1 MKIVIRTL
9 LCISIAV
16 LGYFCVMS
24 ILTPIEF
31 NEQSALREKAVVKN
45 LIDLRKA
52 QIEYKNQTGKYAVS
66 ADTLI
71 KFIKNG
77 QMPVVLKVGTLTD
90 QQLNDGLTEAKA
102 IAIVRKGNQKEII
115 ALGLQNFKRDT
126 SYVSVY
132 ESLFKDSYSIDEVDK
147 IFEIP
152 YSNGQRFQIDTAT
165 YTNPTSGIQIP
176 LFEAKAHYDTY
187 LSDLNRQELINLK
200 DTKDKLGK
208 YPGLQVGSIV
218 EPNNNAGN
226 WE

>member
-24 ILTPIEF
+24 ILTPIKF

-102 IAIVRKGNQKEII
+102 IAIVRKGNQKDSMIKIVTSPVKGKREKEEII
-115 ALGLQNFKRDT
+115 VTIYPAK
-126 SYVSVY
+126 
-132 ESLFKDSYSIDEVDK
+132 
-147 IFEIP
+147 
-152 YSNGQRFQIDTAT
+152 
-165 YTNPTSGIQIP
+165 GI
-176 LFEAKAHYDTY
+176 K
-187 LSDLNRQELINLK
+187 
-200 DTKDKLGK
+200 
-208 YPGLQVGSIV
+208 
-218 EPNNNAGN
+218 
-226 WE
+226 